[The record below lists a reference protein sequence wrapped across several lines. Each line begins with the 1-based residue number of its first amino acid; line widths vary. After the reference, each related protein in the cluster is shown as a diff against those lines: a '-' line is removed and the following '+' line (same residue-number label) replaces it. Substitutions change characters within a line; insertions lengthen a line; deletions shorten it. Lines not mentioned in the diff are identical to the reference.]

1 MRTATESLEQRLR
14 VVSCWMIRGRG
25 CHVRGSAAVAA
36 APFALALATAVAGCD
51 GHRAVPPAPFWPR
64 RIEVSAPARVL
75 FRSPD
80 APGAPGAHR
89 YEYVFPDRAF
99 VVYDIDRGQQLVER
113 VSVPEAHGFRGIA
126 VSPKTGMLYM
136 SVGGNGGTSGT
147 GSLISYDLMRNRIV
161 WERAFPTGTDSPA
174 ITPDG
179 RTIFLPTGERTT
191 DRVWYVV
198 KARTGQVVHEI
209 DAGPGPHNTI
219 VSPNGQRVYL
229 GPRNSRYLYVASTRT
244 DRIIRKIGP
253 LRSGVRPFTIDGRH
267 ELAYTTATGF
277 LGFQVSSL
285 RTGRVLYT
293 VPIRVVHGH
302 HSRGAPSHGISL
314 SPDGSSLDVIDIPN
328 SYVHV
333 YDVSDLPVRPPRHI
347 ADIPLTSPMMGLE
360 HPCGGDCGRAGWL
373 QHSLDGR
380 YLYVGDSGDVINTN
394 TYRIV
399 AFLPALHN
407 SRYLFE
413 LDWHGTTPRKTSTRS
428 GISYP
433 P

>member
-1 MRTATESLEQRLR
+1 MALSR
-14 VVSCWMIRGRG
+14 W
-25 CHVRGSAAVAA
+25 AVAA
-36 APFALALATAVAGCD
+36 AALALVVGVIASACG
-51 GHRAVPPAPFWPR
+51 GRRAVPQAPFWPR
-64 RIEVSAPARVL
+64 RVAVSAPARVL
-75 FRSPD
+75 FRSPL
-80 APGAPGAHR
+80 APGVPGTHR
-89 YEYVFPDRAF
+89 YEYVFPDRAI
-99 VVYDIDRGQQLVER
+99 VIYDIDHRHQLVER
-113 VSVPEAHGFRGIA
+113 VSIPEAHGFRGIA

-147 GSLISYDLMRNRIV
+147 GSLIAYNLRRDRIV

-191 DRVWYVV
+191 DDIWYVV
-198 KARTGQVVHEI
+198 NARTGEVMHEI

-277 LGFQVSSL
+277 LGFQVSSI
-285 RTGRVLYT
+285 RTGQVLYT
-293 VPIRVVHGH
+293 VPIRGVRGR
-302 HSRGAPSHGISL
+302 HSQGAPSHGISL
-314 SPDGSSLDVIDIPN
+314 SPDSHSLYVIDIPN
-328 SYVHV
+328 SHVHV
-333 YDVSDLPVRPPRHI
+333 YDVSDVPARPPRHI
-347 ADIPLTSPMMGLE
+347 ADIPLTRPMTGRE

-380 YLYVGDSGDVINTN
+380 YVYVGDSGDVINTK
-394 TYRIV
+394 THRVV

-413 LDWHGTTPRKTSTRS
+413 LDWHGTTPRRTSTRS
-428 GISYP
+428 GIGYER
-433 P
+433 